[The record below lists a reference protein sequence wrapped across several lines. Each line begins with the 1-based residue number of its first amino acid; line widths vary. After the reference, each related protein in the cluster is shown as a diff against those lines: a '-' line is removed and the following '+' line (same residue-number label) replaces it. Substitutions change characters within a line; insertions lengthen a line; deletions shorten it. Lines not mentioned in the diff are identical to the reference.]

1 MTITAIRE
9 SLKNLPLTG
18 AGHPGLVLQRYLK
31 SQKEEGDAGDEWDRH
46 FQVVMESLGKAK
58 SLYDTLHE
66 RWLMAF
72 GTEEERVPVSIESFE
87 TQGRLICGLGIAS
100 PVETG
105 LALHHTYG
113 IPFIPGSALK
123 GVAAHY
129 CHSRWGKENP
139 DFLEGGT
146 AYETLFGT
154 TDDQGHIRFH
164 DALPKGKTVQLHRDI
179 MTPHHGDYYG
189 EKGAKAPTDF
199 DSPVPVSFLSVTG
212 TFVVALTCDDPSDEG
227 RRWLD
232 LAMELVKE
240 SLATT
245 GIGGKTRS
253 GYGRMIAKGV
263 VTLPKPPKPDLY
275 AEGNVIVAERIRQ
288 GTARGGKKNKKAKE
302 RAEFLTV
309 DQEKHLIIVREPDSV
324 KDIAIGE
331 KATLRITQNRLNEQN
346 PYLEAV
352 IERVKSE

>member
-1 MTITAIRE
+1 MAIRE
-9 SLKNLPLTG
+9 SLKNQSP
-18 AGHPGLVLQRYLK
+18 ADASHPGLILQRYLK
-31 SQKEEGDAGDEWDRH
+31 TQKEAGGASADWDCH
-46 FQVVMESLGKAK
+46 FEAVIASCNGAK
-58 SLYDTLHE
+58 TLYDALFR
-66 RWLMAF
+66 RWLKAF
-72 GTEEERVPVSIESFE
+72 GTEEERAPISIKGFE

-113 IPFIPGSALK
+113 VPFIPGSTLK

-189 EKGAKAPTDF
+189 EKGTKAPTDF

-212 TFVVALTCDDPSDEG
+212 TFVVVLTCDDPSDEG

-232 LAMELVKE
+232 LAMELVGE

-253 GYGRMIAKGV
+253 GYGRMIAKDV
-263 VTLPKPPKPDLY
+263 VKLPKPPKPDLY
-275 AEGNVIVAERIRQ
+275 ADGNVIVAERIRQ

-302 RAEFLTV
+302 RAEFLSLSE
-309 DQEKHLIIVREPDSV
+309 EKYLIIVRDLDSV

>member
-1 MTITAIRE
+1 MTIAAIRE
-9 SLKNLPLTG
+9 SLESLPITG

-31 SQKEEGDAGDEWDRH
+31 TQKEAGGASTDWDCH
-46 FQVVMESLGKAK
+46 FEAVISGCDRAK
-58 SLYDTLHE
+58 TLYDALFR
-66 RWLMAF
+66 RWLKAF
-72 GTEEERVPVSIESFE
+72 GTEEEDIPVIAKSFE
-87 TQGRLICGLGIAS
+87 TEGRLVCGLGIAS

-129 CHSRWGKENP
+129 CHSRWGRENP

-154 TDDQGHIRFH
+154 TDDRGHLRFH
-164 DALPKGKTVQLHRDI
+164 DALPKGKTVRLHRDI

-189 EKGAKAPTDF
+189 EKGTKAPTDF

-212 TFVVALTCDDPSDEG
+212 TFVVVLTCDDPSDEG
-227 RRWLD
+227 RRWLH
-232 LAMELVKE
+232 LAMELVEE

-253 GYGRMIAKGV
+253 GYGRMIAREA
-263 VTLPKPPKPDLY
+263 VTLPKPDLY
-275 AEGNVIVAERIRQ
+275 AEGNVIVAERIEQ

-302 RAEFLTV
+302 RAEFLSLSE
-309 DQEKHLIIVREPDSV
+309 EKHLIIVRDLDSV
-324 KDIAIGE
+324 KDIAIGDE
-331 KATLRITQNRLNEQN
+331 VTLRITQNSLNQQN
-346 PYLEAV
+346 PYLEAEV
-352 IERVKSE
+352 E

>member
-1 MTITAIRE
+1 MAIRE
-9 SLKNLPLTG
+9 SLENQSP
-18 AGHPGLVLQRYLK
+18 ADASHPGLILQRYLK
-31 SQKEEGDAGDEWDRH
+31 TQKEAGGASTDWDCH
-46 FQVVMESLGKAK
+46 FEAVIAGCDRAK
-58 SLYDTLHE
+58 TLYDALFR

-72 GTEEERVPVSIESFE
+72 GTEKERVSIESFE
-87 TQGRLICGLGIAS
+87 TQGRLVCGLGIAS

-113 IPFIPGSALK
+113 VPFIPGSALK

-164 DALPKGKTVQLHRDI
+164 DALPKADMKLCRDI

-189 EKGAKAPTDF
+189 EKGTKAPTDF

-227 RRWLD
+227 RRWLH

-253 GYGRMIAKGV
+253 GYGRMIAKDV
-263 VTLPKPPKPDLY
+263 VTLPKPPKADLY
-275 AEGNVIVAERIRQ
+275 AEGNVIVAERIEQ
-288 GTARGGKKNKKAKE
+288 GTAPGPKKKKKKKDKKD
-302 RAEFLTV
+302 RAEFLSLSE
-309 DQEKHLIIVREPDSV
+309 EKHFIIVHDLNSA
-324 KDIAIGE
+324 KDIAIGD
-331 KATLRITQNRLNEQN
+331 KATLRITQNNLNHSH
-346 PYLEAV
+346 PHLEAV